1 LLTWRRRPHVASAAH
16 PEKAPFAASSP
27 SNNKE
32 ARMAR
37 ALTLSAL
44 YLVAL
49 GTLFGAYALAG

>member
-1 LLTWRRRPHVASAAH
+1 MRRRLPHVASAAH
-16 PEKAPFAASSP
+16 QRRRRFAASSR

-44 YLVAL
+44 YLMAL
-49 GTLFGAYALAG
+49 GTLFGAYAFAG